1 MVCKTNRQ
9 QKLHSSRRLM
19 LNTLS
24 LTLEPLLKTKII
36 ADKFTLQTNLLSKTN
51 INEVVRISQQSAS
64 GVFSGIPEWK
74 AHTAFCLYFNVVRFT
89 AV

>member
-1 MVCKTNRQ
+1 MVCKTNRE
-9 QKLHSSRRLM
+9 QKLHSSRTLM
-19 LNTLS
+19 LNTWSLS
-24 LTLEPLLKTKII
+24 LEPLLKTKII

-64 GVFSGIPEWK
+64 GVFSGIPVWK
-74 AHTAFCLYFNVVRFT
+74 AHTAFGLYFNVVRCT

>member
-64 GVFSGIPEWK
+64 GVFSGIPVWK
-74 AHTAFCLYFNVVRFT
+74 AHTAFCLYFNVVRFK

>member
-64 GVFSGIPEWK
+64 GV
-74 AHTAFCLYFNVVRFT
+74 
-89 AV
+89 